1 MAGLLY
7 VSGELIEASA
17 TCKRHLLAE
26 NESIRE
32 PMESSN
38 QQSRL
43 LPVISLL
50 LSATLWGV
58 VWYPLR
64 LLEQQGLAGL
74 WSALLSFAA
83 ATTACLWIFI
93 RERRMLAANFRSLL
107 LMSLAAGWCNVSF
120 IIAVLDGNVVRILLL
135 FYLSPFWAVCLGWL
149 LLGERLDGKSLLVFL
164 VAVSGAFIMLW
175 DDSLGYPWPNGRA
188 DWLAV
193 SSGFS
198 FALSNVF
205 VRKLQT
211 VGVMLKS
218 VSTWIAVVTIAAF
231 WIVQRGDAFPD
242 VGHGVVLAAVALGLC
257 GFLVMSLAVV
267 YGVSR
272 MPVHRSAVI
281 LLFELVVGAVSSLL
295 LTDEVILVR
304 EWLGGGLIVLAA
316 YVAAHIHAVSKT
328 S

>member
-1 MAGLLY
+1 
-7 VSGELIEASA
+7 
-17 TCKRHLLAE
+17 
-26 NESIRE
+26 
-32 PMESSN
+32 MESSN

-50 LSATLWGV
+50 FSATLWGV

-83 ATTACLWIFI
+83 ATTLCLWVFV
-93 RERRMLAANFRSLL
+93 RERRSLAGNFLPLL
-107 LMSLAAGWCNVSF
+107 LMGLAAGWCNVAF
-120 IIAVLDGNVVRILLL
+120 IVAVLDGNVVRVLLL

-149 LLGERLDGKSLLVFL
+149 LLGERLDGRSLLVFV

-175 DDSLGYPWPNGRA
+175 DDNLGYPWPGGRA

-193 SSGFS
+193 SSGFA

-211 VGVMLKS
+211 VGVLLKS
-218 VSTWIAVVTIAAF
+218 VSTWAAVVVIAAV
-231 WIVQRGDAFPD
+231 WIGVRGIAIPA
-242 VGHGVVLAAVALGLC
+242 VGHGVVLGAILLGLG
-257 GFLVMSLAVV
+257 GFLVMSLAVI
-267 YGVSR
+267 YGVTR

-295 LTDEVILVR
+295 LTDEVILLR
-304 EWLGGGLIVLAA
+304 EWLGGGLIIVAA
-316 YVAAHIHAVSKT
+316 YVAAHIHARSEA
-328 S
+328 

>member
-1 MAGLLY
+1 MQ
-7 VSGELIEASA
+7 
-17 TCKRHLLAE
+17 
-26 NESIRE
+26 
-32 PMESSN
+32 SSN

-50 LSATLWGV
+50 FSATLWGI

-83 ATTACLWIFI
+83 ATAVCLWVLF
-93 RERRMLAANFRSLL
+93 RERRALAANFLPLL
-107 LMSLAAGWCNVSF
+107 LMALAAGWCNVAF
-120 IIAVLDGNVVRILLL
+120 IIAVLEGNVVRVLLL

-149 LLGERLDGKSLLVFL
+149 LLDERLDGRSLLVF
-164 VAVSGAFIMLW
+164 VIAVSGAFIMLW
-175 DDSLGYPWPNGRA
+175 DDSLGYPWPDGRA

-193 SSGFS
+193 SSGFA

-211 VGVMLKS
+211 VGTLLKS
-218 VSTWIAVVTIAAF
+218 TTTWVAVVVIAAV
-231 WIVQRGDAFPD
+231 WIVLRGAAFPA
-242 VGHGVVLAAVALGLC
+242 VGPAVIAAAALLGLC

-267 YGVSR
+267 YGVTR

-295 LTDEVILVR
+295 LTDEVILLR
-304 EWLGGGLIVLAA
+304 EWLGGGLIIVAA
-316 YVAAHIHAVSKT
+316 YVAAHIHARSRP
-328 S
+328 

>member
-1 MAGLLY
+1 
-7 VSGELIEASA
+7 
-17 TCKRHLLAE
+17 
-26 NESIRE
+26 
-32 PMESSN
+32 MESSN

-50 LSATLWGV
+50 FSAILWGV

-74 WSALLSFAA
+74 WSALLSFGAA
-83 ATTACLWIFI
+83 MTVCLWVLI
-93 RERRMLAANFRSLL
+93 RERRLLTANFLPLL
-107 LMSLAAGWCNVSF
+107 LMALAAGWCNVAF
-120 IIAVLDGNVVRILLL
+120 IVAVLEGNVMRVLLL

-149 LLGERLDGKSLLVFL
+149 LLDERLDGKSLLVFV

-175 DDSLGYPWPNGRA
+175 DDNLGYPWPSGRA

-193 SSGFS
+193 SSGFA

-211 VGVMLKS
+211 VGILLKS
-218 VSTWIAVVTIAAF
+218 VGTWTAVVVIAAV
-231 WIVQRGDAFPD
+231 WIVLRGDAFPV
-242 VGHGVVLAAVALGLC
+242 VGHGVVVAAIALGLC
-257 GFLVMSLAVV
+257 GFLVMSLAVM
-267 YGVSR
+267 YGVTR

-295 LTDEVILVR
+295 LTDEVILLR
-304 EWLGGGLIVLAA
+304 EWLGGGLIIVAA
-316 YVAAHIHAVSKT
+316 YVAAYIHARSEA
-328 S
+328 